1 MFRLFAI
8 ALLLAAANA
17 FAPSLPAFKTS
28 APAVSS
34 SARFIILSD
43 SETDA
48 ILKVASECAEGEC
61 SIDEVAG
68 LVGDLKEQ
76 QQILERRMSKIMTMI
91 AHLEH
96 VNEKEDRQTD
106 EVRQFVK
113 DMLRVFA
120 HEKATIPATGFSGE
134 IGDGPT
140 TAYDALPPKKWKAS
154 P

>member
-1 MFRLFAI
+1 MLCS
-8 ALLLAAANA
+8 
-17 FAPSLPAFKTS
+17 PQ
-28 APAVSS
+28 PAVSS

-43 SETDA
+43 AETDS
-48 ILKVASECAEGEC
+48 ILKSAADCAEGEC
-61 SIDEVAG
+61 SVDEVAD
-68 LVGDLKEQ
+68 LVRELKDQQLVLEQ
-76 QQILERRMSKIMTMI
+76 RMTKIMNMI

-96 VNEKEDRQTD
+96 VNEKPERQTS
-106 EVRQFVK
+106 EVRAFVK

-120 HEKATIPATGFSGE
+120 HEKTAFPASGFSGE